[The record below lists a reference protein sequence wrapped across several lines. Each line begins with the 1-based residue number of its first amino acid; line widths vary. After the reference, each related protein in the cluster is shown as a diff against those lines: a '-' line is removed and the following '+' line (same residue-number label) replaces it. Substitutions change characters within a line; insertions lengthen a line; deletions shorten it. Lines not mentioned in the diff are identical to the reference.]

1 MVLLGS
7 KPLPWFKTVK
17 VRTLVLPLCHAD
29 TVAFT
34 SLKGSSSFP
43 PPEPQT
49 TKSGVAGKEV
59 LVPSCKEGSSL
70 VSGSV
75 TCRESLSFLKAQVR
89 PRNSALEAEGN
100 SAWAGETA
108 LTGEIVPTPS
118 TFAIA
123 DALGVR
129 EEL

>member
-17 VRTLVLPLCHAD
+17 VRTLVPPLCHAD

-34 SLKGSSSFP
+34 SLKGSSLLP

-89 PRNSALEAEGN
+89 PKNSGAKLG
-100 SAWAGETA
+100 SSTA